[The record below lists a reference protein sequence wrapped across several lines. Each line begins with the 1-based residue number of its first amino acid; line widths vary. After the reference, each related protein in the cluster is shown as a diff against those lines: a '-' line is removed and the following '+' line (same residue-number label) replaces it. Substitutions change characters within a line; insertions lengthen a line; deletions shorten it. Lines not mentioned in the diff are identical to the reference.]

1 MKDKKAAKIL
11 IKRAKANPDFYTDT
25 EVKYARLI
33 KRTLKLSNNEQPISL
48 KINQN
53 KDGSFT
59 VEWDKQDPEWS
70 WMNNLTS
77 KEIQGIMEKAIH
89 LDKNK

>member
-1 MKDKKAAKIL
+1 M
-11 IKRAKANPDFYTDT
+11 
-25 EVKYARLI
+25 
-33 KRTLKLSNNEQPISL
+33 SNNSL

-59 VEWDKQDPEWS
+59 DEWYKQDPECS

-89 LDKNK
+89 LDKNQ